1 LATPQNGL
9 YTSLYKG
16 FGPEDMKSTLPTNA
30 TARVTYRNTSN
41 RTGSIMKDNSVMDEG
56 EFDKTIGP

>member
-1 LATPQNGL
+1 
-9 YTSLYKG
+9 
-16 FGPEDMKSTLPTNA
+16 MKSTLPTNA